1 MKLQL
6 QNDFTLEVG
15 SNTYLGTFT
24 ELTKKQEKDFTATYK
39 KQNDRAKELNK
50 IVKKVKK
57 LERRIMIAEKLE
69 DWLKI
74 EVLEIDLDKV
84 ELEMEAKSAELED
97 NTNIEDMYK
106 DRLESSIIAEKK
118 EAILDI
124 GKKYGYQKVFD
135 TILKDIT
142 EKKEKN

>member
-6 QNDFTLEVG
+6 QSDFTLEVG